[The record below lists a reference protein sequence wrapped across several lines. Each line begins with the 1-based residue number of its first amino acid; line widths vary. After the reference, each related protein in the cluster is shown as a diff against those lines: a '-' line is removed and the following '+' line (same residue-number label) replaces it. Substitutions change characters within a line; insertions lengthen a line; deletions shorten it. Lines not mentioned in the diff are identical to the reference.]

1 MFGTTFDQT
10 VASLKSGQVSAPV
23 KTDYGYHIISVQLP
37 DVAVPSFES
46 QKARLSEEVLAAK
59 KSNAFSDTVNSLND
73 MVVSAD
79 SLDVVAQ
86 EVKGVQVQK
95 ANGVT
100 LATRDPL
107 LSNAAVKVKLFND
120 DVKMATVMHLQ
131 AFSWPMVM
139 WLG

>member
-1 MFGTTFDQT
+1 
-10 VASLKSGQVSAPV
+10 
-23 KTDYGYHIISVQLP
+23 
-37 DVAVPSFES
+37 
-46 QKARLSEEVLAAK
+46 
-59 KSNAFSDTVNSLND
+59 

-107 LSNAAVKVKLFND
+107 LNNAAVKVKLFND

-131 AFSWPMVM
+131 AFS
-139 WLG
+139 